1 MNICPISVKKNEYMS
16 SKKKCVNKSC
26 KFEEYW
32 CLFLIKSG
40 MTGIKIKFHLKY
52 KLVEVE

>member
-1 MNICPISVKKNEYMS
+1 MNICPISEKKMNICPVKKI
-16 SKKKCVNKSC
+16 CVNKSC

-32 CLFLIKSG
+32 CLFSIKSG
-40 MTGIKIKFHLKY
+40 MTVIKIKFHLKY